1 MPSDWIHLCYLL
13 LSSNLDKLD
22 KEIAK
27 AEWFCTTLPHNSF
40 SRLAFK
46 TSDRFSEIFGE
57 LFGQIIIRKVSQKV
71 LIKLAGKVSPRF
83 SNCEKYLNNFFCD
96 HYPFTLGIC
105 CQNFGLDLSD
115 WKFYA
120 NWITSWTRK
129 QKYLFPIQPKVFKY
143 SFVSFLNLV
152 K

>member
-83 SNCEKYLNNFFCD
+83 SNCEKYLIQFF
-96 HYPFTLGIC
+96 L
-105 CQNFGLDLSD
+105 
-115 WKFYA
+115 
-120 NWITSWTRK
+120 
-129 QKYLFPIQPKVFKY
+129 
-143 SFVSFLNLV
+143 
-152 K
+152 